1 LPPLFFNL
9 NTTSNDFFFQHKLQ
23 IKLQIVGDVPE
34 AVRTPEEVHHLA
46 EFFTA
51 RLKDW

>member
-1 LPPLFFNL
+1 MIKPADNDNL
-9 NTTSNDFFFQHKLQ
+9 IDLCTFLNQ
-23 IKLQIVGDVPE
+23 IQVVKDISE
-34 AVRTPEEVHHLA
+34 AVQTPGEVHHLA